1 MGFFPD
7 NKTSSYTTK
16 LPKEIIVYDD
26 YEVGLSSIYFP
37 LTYYNVKRNEFRVF
51 KNIEDPLPYQDSIVE
66 IGKIQ
71 EGRYPPDSM
80 IQEMFK
86 KIDKSLINITVSD
99 INRRATIEIGD
110 KHDIILNTDLVEF
123 LGGNFEPKP
132 EGRLIFKKSTIYHGL
147 NVIHYQRA
155 CHNLYIYCDLVEP
168 RTVGDSQVSLLSVIP
183 NPTGGSFGDTV
194 VHRFENIR
202 YFPLGKRRFDTIK
215 IDVLSDYGQKIP
227 FEDGKILIEL
237 HLRKVKRR

>member
-1 MGFFPD
+1 MY
-7 NKTSSYTTK
+7 KS
-16 LPKEIIVYDD
+16 
-26 YEVGLSSIYFP
+26 
-37 LTYYNVKRNEFRVF
+37 RNA
-51 KNIEDPLPYQDSIVE
+51 
-66 IGKIQ
+66 
-71 EGRYPPDSM
+71 
-80 IQEMFK
+80 
-86 KIDKSLINITVSD
+86 ID
-99 INRRATIEIGD
+99 
-110 KHDIILNTDLVEF
+110 
-123 LGGNFEPKP
+123 
-132 EGRLIFKKSTIYHGL
+132 
-147 NVIHYQRA
+147 YQRV
-155 CHNLYIYCDLVEP
+155 CHNIYVYCDLVEP